1 MTKVMVAAIS
11 ALLLSGCLTSPTEP
25 VSAIPSPVCT
35 SERQCDAMWAAAQDW
50 VAHVGGMR
58 VARVSRDSIATFL
71 RAPEDTTTMSGTVTR
86 QPLNDGSYQLV
97 ARFECRN
104 RELSCASLETSGVNL
119 FNTMVSAAGEG
130 SDR

>member
-1 MTKVMVAAIS
+1 
-11 ALLLSGCLTSPTEP
+11 
-25 VSAIPSPVCT
+25 
-35 SERQCDAMWAAAQDW
+35 
-50 VAHVGGMR
+50 MR